1 MQNKFIV
8 FPKCHFFWAIFI
20 LLVSGCSTYRTI
32 TPALSEAPRQG
43 ITLKTPVLVAVFDGR
58 AKKQNG
64 EQLVSSLQNSL
75 RQIYGNSIE
84 FIDYFTKTPDSRVL
98 IRIRVMA
105 LGANFGSRIITSSYF
120 AGSIGTAHANATN
133 GWNSVVAIASSQ
145 QSLFGGS
152 FTGEGWW
159 IGTAWL
165 EMDIQDKRGGKLIS
179 FTVPVAAEHKESNL
193 WGYSSGDKAAEQAW
207 NVVSPQMMR
216 VLDGIFIKVRDEE

>member
-1 MQNKFIV
+1 MKNRSN
-8 FPKCHFFWAIFI
+8 FFQRYHYFWLI
-20 LLVSGCSTYRTI
+20 LFLVSGCATYRPI
-32 TPALSEAPRQG
+32 TPTLSESPRQG
-43 ITLKTPVLVAVFDGR
+43 INLKTPVLVAVFDGR
-58 AKKQNG
+58 ATKQNG
-64 EQLVSSLQNSL
+64 DQIVNSLQTSL
-75 RQIYGNSIE
+75 QQIYGNSIE
-84 FIDYFTKTPDSRVL
+84 FIDYFAKTPENRVL
-98 IRIRVMA
+98 VRIRVMA
-105 LGANFGSRIITSSYF
+105 LGANFGSRIITTSYF
-120 AGSIGTAHANATN
+120 SGSIGTAQANATN

-165 EMDIQDKRGGKLIS
+165 EMDIQDKREGKLIN

-193 WGYSSGDKAAEQAW
+193 WGYSSGDKAAERAW